1 MVAKQCGILL
11 FTLIVL
17 QQDKGFDKNVFEK
30 QMGVLRGQ
38 ILNLNQALK
47 DGRSPV
53 QLVQMPS
60 VIIERLVVI
69 PNSYMKVT
77 YSFIVIWKRFLNI
90 AGQLISQMVHCD
102 LSSNNGSNRRVL
114 SFLGASVVFL
124 VQLHSK
130 IISQC

>member
-1 MVAKQCGILL
+1 M
-11 FTLIVL
+11 

-60 VIIERLVVI
+60 VIIERFVI
-69 PNSYMKVT
+69 ENTLKT
-77 YSFIVIWKRFLNI
+77 Y
-90 AGQLISQMVHCD
+90 H
-102 LSSNNGSNRRVL
+102 
-114 SFLGASVVFL
+114 
-124 VQLHSK
+124 
-130 IISQC
+130 